1 MVPFTAV
8 PLWVSVNVTGMNTP
22 PVPALPVH
30 SPARLAVGAL
40 SSAISAC
47 RAAQPAATMLSRA
60 RSTIVGVFIM
70 GSLEV
75 LTGGDDPLD
84 LLPLRL
90 GLAGERLDV
99 DDPLALLAGD
109 LRPVVR
115 VGRVRQVLVLLE
127 LLAHRA
133 EQVVGADAFLA
144 AAEVALERQ
153 LLGPPHDRLNHR
165 A

>member
-8 PLWVSVNVTGMNTP
+8 PLWVSVNVTGINTP

-40 SSAISAC
+40 SSAISAR

-70 GSLEV
+70 GSSGSRTRFTPMLEV

-84 LLPLRL
+84 LLPLR
-90 GLAGERLDV
+90 
-99 DDPLALLAGD
+99 P
-109 LRPVVR
+109 
-115 VGRVRQVLVLLE
+115 
-127 LLAHRA
+127 
-133 EQVVGADAFLA
+133 
-144 AAEVALERQ
+144 
-153 LLGPPHDRLNHR
+153 
-165 A
+165 